1 MFSFPTGWGQWLTAL
16 VALFLV
22 PAAGSA
28 FWDFI
33 AKPLLIGTADRVRNA
48 TMKLVTLGSRRAQ
61 TRFFEAVA
69 RRSYLHPAVAFWCA
83 AYFAACGQIGLI
95 LAELYGSDRTA
106 AGISTSHWVPRTV
119 VSIAGYFVILALY
132 RFTRTS
138 LLISYIRR
146 FDHLLEMVAPLLS
159 EQERL
164 VARSKFAMIEN
175 AADYK
180 KLIDLLRDTAVKHQ
194 NASADERAAEN
205 ASAPTEVLR
214 S

>member
-1 MFSFPTGWGQWLTAL
+1 MISFPTGWGQWLAAL

-61 TRFFEAVA
+61 ARFFESVG

-83 AYFAACGQIGLI
+83 AYFAACCQIGLVI
-95 LAELYGSDRTA
+95 AVLYGSGHTGA
-106 AGISTSHWVPRTV
+106 ELSTSHWIPPTV
-119 VSIAGYFVILALY
+119 LSIAGYFAILALY
-132 RFTRTS
+132 RFLRTS
-138 LLISYIRR
+138 LLISYVRR
-146 FDHLLEMVAPLLS
+146 FDHLFEMVAPLLN
-159 EQERL
+159 EHERL
-164 VARSKFAMIEN
+164 VARSHFAMIGS

-180 KLIDLLRDTAVKHQ
+180 ELIDLLRNTAVKREK
-194 NASADERAAEN
+194 ASDDGQTAEK
-205 ASAPTEVLR
+205 APAPTDAPV
-214 S
+214 